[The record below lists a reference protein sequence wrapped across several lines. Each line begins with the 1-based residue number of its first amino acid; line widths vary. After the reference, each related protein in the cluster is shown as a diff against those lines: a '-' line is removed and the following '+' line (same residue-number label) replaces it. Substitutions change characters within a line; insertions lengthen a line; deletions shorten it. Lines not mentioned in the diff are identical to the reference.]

1 MMKVLKRLGRIL
13 TNNFGLKLLSV
24 GLAFVLWVIVA
35 QISNPV
41 GTVSFSNVRVTLINA
56 DQLESQGKVY
66 QVLDQTD
73 TAKVT
78 VRAPESV
85 ISTLSASDITA
96 IADLSEV
103 SEDGTVP
110 ITYSLDRAERITAD
124 HDELLISV
132 DDKKTK
138 YINIQYQLIGDVG
151 EGCVQGSVKLD
162 RNRLEVSGPASAVD
176 RIAYALVTIDLDG
189 AVKTISADMEIVLY
203 DATGVRVENEMIVK
217 QTEYVTTTVT
227 VLSTKTVPVYA
238 SVTGEPSNGY
248 LYTGDIEVEPEV
260 VTIAGDTSVLNNISR
275 IDITDP
281 VDIGGAKTDTTAT
294 FDLSKFLPN
303 GVEFED
309 KTMDPEVSVTAYVEK
324 MMEKNL
330 NISSSSLLIH
340 DIPEGF
346 NAEIVQ
352 DDEIAV
358 RLVGLQTELNAVSS
372 ESLTG
377 VVEIDS
383 YLTANNLTDIHDG
396 DIIAVPVRFNLSEHV
411 KADAV
416 YVRVE
421 LTQIGGDI

>member
-1 MMKVLKRLGRIL
+1 MIKVLKRLGRIL

-189 AVKTISADMEIVLY
+189 AVKTISADMEIVLC

-330 NISSSSLLIH
+330 NISYSSLLIH

-416 YVRVE
+416 YVKVE

>member
-1 MMKVLKRLGRIL
+1 MMKTLKRLGNII

-416 YVRVE
+416 YVKVE